1 MSNYIEIKY
10 PKNSFKKYQK
20 DILCQNQLELFF
32 KMAFINLE
40 NYTFAIADTENFVSM
55 LSVENINPYYL
66 LKIVAE
72 IIEKMIEAENRYLYI
87 GEYKIDARY
96 IMCSTIDKSVM
107 MFYVPYV
114 YRSKKEIVDDIKRV
128 ILDIA
133 RNVPVKYRTSG
144 VLNRALDFIELSGND
159 LRLIS
164 CKFNR
169 MYFNEKKRV

>member
-10 PKNSFKKYQK
+10 PKDSFKKYQK
-20 DILCQNQLELFF
+20 DILCQNRLELFF
-32 KMAFINLE
+32 KMAFISLE
-40 NYTFAIADTENFVSM
+40 NYTFAIADTENFVSI

-114 YRSKKEIVDDIKRV
+114 YRSKRK
-128 ILDIA
+128 
-133 RNVPVKYRTSG
+133 
-144 VLNRALDFIELSGND
+144 
-159 LRLIS
+159 
-164 CKFNR
+164 
-169 MYFNEKKRV
+169 

>member
-1 MSNYIEIKY
+1 
-10 PKNSFKKYQK
+10 
-20 DILCQNQLELFF
+20 
-32 KMAFINLE
+32 
-40 NYTFAIADTENFVSM
+40 
-55 LSVENINPYYL
+55 
-66 LKIVAE
+66 
-72 IIEKMIEAENRYLYI
+72 
-87 GEYKIDARY
+87 
-96 IMCSTIDKSVM
+96 MCSTIDKSVM